1 MRAVPENKKVPEK
14 PGGMARLQIAPAP
27 NGWVLTAPYMREGL
41 IPDMIGVYND
51 INVMLE
57 DIKAFYG
64 KQLVPSPPAPDRL
77 GDKLKRD
84 LMDLMDHGAASGVSV
99 TRSDVYE
106 PHSPVR
112 IPQSK
117 ASPKDEEAPQ
127 PCKASPKDE
136 EKK

>member
-1 MRAVPENKKVPEK
+1 MRAVPENKTVPEK

-64 KQLVPSPPAPDRL
+64 KQAVPSPPAPDRL
-77 GDKLKRD
+77 GDKLKR
-84 LMDLMDHGAASGVSV
+84 DLMDHGAASGVSV

-112 IPQSK
+112 IPQSPVRIPQ
-117 ASPKDEEAPQ
+117 SKD
-127 PCKASPKDE
+127 SPKDE
-136 EKK
+136 EKE